1 MVVTARG
8 VGSCVLATDDSGFLH
23 VVTQGPLEVVRRSIT
38 GKETEMKG
46 WKRGNGNQAST
57 DLTMPTSGEMES
69 IGGREGRD
77 SFRRFSLF
85 SRGTQDPVPARDDPR
100 LPSAVRKAQGA
111 CRQEAARLADAYHSH
126 SIRLAQQIA
135 ADNQT
140 VESLGCQVLPS
151 EEKVLPAWIHGLTL
165 GLLFV
170 AEWIVNALAFAVF
183 GGSNLQ
189 TYVVALVVA
198 VLIPFCAS
206 VVGSAWKQRRHDGVA
221 MLALLVAMGL
231 IIAVALVR
239 QAYFYDVVNSILG
252 LNIAPWL
259 LMVIYVVINLA
270 MFGGGVLVSYRHA
283 QSDPEG
289 QNARFRLEAARERL
303 TANLAAQHGL
313 RGRYLAQAEDL
324 GPQLQTMA
332 WAYDSGN
339 MRARRRARR
348 PEHREQPIWVDGIES
363 LVVSIPDALLSR
375 PEESIDGTS
384 FMGTPAVA
392 AACPGHNGNGQS
404 RTDPRVSDASRTAAN
419 ARRAKSRR
427 QSGTTSSTAGSRVLF
442 KTYSAKE
449 THE

>member
-1 MVVTARG
+1 MR
-8 VGSCVLATDDSGFLH
+8 
-23 VVTQGPLEVVRRSIT
+23 
-38 GKETEMKG
+38 G
-46 WKRGNGNQAST
+46 WKQSNGNQAST

-69 IGGREGRD
+69 IGAREGRD

-100 LPSAVRKAQGA
+100 LPSAVRRTQGA

-126 SIRLAQQIA
+126 STRLAQQIA

-140 VESLGCQVLPS
+140 VESLGCQVLPF
-151 EEKVLPAWIHGLTL
+151 EEKVLPSWIHGLTL
-165 GLLFV
+165 GLLFF

-198 VLIPFCAS
+198 VLIPYCAS

-221 MLALLVAMGL
+221 MLALIVAVGL

-259 LMVIYVVINLA
+259 LMIIYVVINLA

-324 GPQLQTMA
+324 GPQLQTLA

-348 PEHREQPIWVDGIES
+348 PEHREQPIWVDGIDA
-363 LVVSIPDALLSR
+363 LDVPIPDALLNTPTAGRDREAASASHRSGLAGAASTDRAEALEPNASLAGSSVTGRDSR
-375 PEESIDGTS
+375 G
-384 FMGTPAVA
+384 
-392 AACPGHNGNGQS
+392 NGNGVGHGNS
-404 RTDPRVSDASRTAAN
+404 RHNSDASQGAVS
-419 ARRAKSRR
+419 ARRATSRR

-442 KTYSAKE
+442 KTHSAKE
-449 THE
+449 THK